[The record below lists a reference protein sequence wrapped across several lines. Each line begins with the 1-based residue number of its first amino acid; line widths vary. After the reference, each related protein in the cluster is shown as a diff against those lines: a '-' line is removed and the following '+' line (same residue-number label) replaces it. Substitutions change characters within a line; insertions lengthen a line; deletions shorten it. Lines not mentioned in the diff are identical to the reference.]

1 MLAAEVSLYPQK
13 AKDCDQVISKSI
25 EALGKH
31 GLDFKTGT
39 VSTFVQG
46 DTELVWSG
54 LRSLFEEAGKQGC
67 EVNMVVQL
75 RQIG

>member
-13 AKDCDQVISKSI
+13 AKDCDQVIRKSV
-25 EALGKH
+25 EALGKQ
-31 GLDFKTGT
+31 GLDYKMGA

-46 DTELVWSG
+46 DSEHVWSG
-54 LRSLFEEAGKQGC
+54 LRTLFEEAGKQGC
-67 EVNMVVQL
+67 EVNMVVQM